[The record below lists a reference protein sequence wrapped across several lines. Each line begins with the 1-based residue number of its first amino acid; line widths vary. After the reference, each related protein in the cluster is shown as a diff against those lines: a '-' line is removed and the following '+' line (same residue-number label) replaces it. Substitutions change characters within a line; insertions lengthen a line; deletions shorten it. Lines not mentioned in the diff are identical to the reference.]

1 MKKLSLILL
10 MLCTAC
16 NFSEGDRVGK
26 VVKLSKKG
34 FIFKTYEGELATI
47 AKGTQATLMSNS
59 FTFSIKDESLVKKV
73 QEAMNSNKTV
83 ALHYEEQ
90 YFSFWWEGDTR
101 YHITSV
107 NITE

>member
-16 NFSEGDRVGK
+16 NFSEGDRVGQ

-59 FTFSIKDESLVKKV
+59 FAFSITDESLVKKV
-73 QEAMNSNKTV
+73 QEAINSNKTV

-107 NITE
+107 NVTE